1 MSEES
6 PVLKFPHYFAVR
18 KKTILGDIFFVIQ
31 IVAAVWFGFAQV
43 GTLLVSVEG
52 ASITWMGFWF
62 AFVMMNLGLA
72 IGASRKVTDRVIK
85 QAVANYFTW
94 TLVIGLAFFTLL
106 MQGASWNFIDSL
118 TSIIT
123 GVGIF
128 GLIVYA
134 RTSGLEIFDP
144 IIRGGFALLF
154 KFVPQMTLA
163 VNVWLYGGSGI
174 ALYTIWVGHFIISM
188 RIGQIWI
195 SARKTSWDRHRIGV
209 VIGELG
215 NEVSWI
221 VVTIVWLLVLE

>member
-1 MSEES
+1 
-6 PVLKFPHYFAVR
+6 
-18 KKTILGDIFFVIQ
+18 
-31 IVAAVWFGFAQV
+31 
-43 GTLLVSVEG
+43 
-52 ASITWMGFWF
+52 MGFWF

-106 MQGASWNFIDSL
+106 MQGASWNSIDSL

-123 GVGIF
+123 GIGIF

-163 VNVWLYGGSGI
+163 VNIWRYGGSGI

-195 SARKTSWDRHRIGV
+195 SARKTNWDRHRIGV